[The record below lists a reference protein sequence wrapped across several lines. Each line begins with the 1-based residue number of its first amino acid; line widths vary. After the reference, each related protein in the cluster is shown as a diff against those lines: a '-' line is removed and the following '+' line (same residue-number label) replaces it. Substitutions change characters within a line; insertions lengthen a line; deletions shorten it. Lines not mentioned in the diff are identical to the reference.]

1 MLKKVLQ
8 HLLYFT
14 QNQQEVPAIFSVVN
28 SEHPACYHS
37 AIEHFIMYAQGI
49 IKMVWYGYVC
59 FKQCT
64 VTEFLVAEKSIMN
77 IHKQLKNSTVKRWP
91 SRIADSRKA
100 TQSSVMHITLA
111 SQQRHSLRYYFNL
124 LKN

>member
-1 MLKKVLQ
+1 M
-8 HLLYFT
+8 H
-14 QNQQEVPAIFSVVN
+14 
-28 SEHPACYHS
+28 
-37 AIEHFIMYAQGI
+37 AQGI

-77 IHKQLKNSTVKRWP
+77 IHKQLKNVYSVRAVEKALLSIGLHELQILRM
-91 SRIADSRKA
+91 A

-111 SQQRHSLRYYFNL
+111 SQQQHSLRYFN
-124 LKN
+124 

>member
-1 MLKKVLQ
+1 MNQEKYTALWSHWRNNNTRNAQKVLQ

-14 QNQQEVPAIFSVVN
+14 QNQQEISAIFSVVN

-37 AIEHFIMYAQGI
+37 ATEQYIFLMYAQGI
-49 IKMVWYGYVC
+49 IKIVWYGYVC

-77 IHKQLKNSTVKRWP
+77 IHKQLKKC
-91 SRIADSRKA
+91 I
-100 TQSSVMHITLA
+100 
-111 SQQRHSLRYYFNL
+111 
-124 LKN
+124 